1 MATGPFYWT
10 QTLKW
15 MDSGGTARARWH
27 RLDLANNPPFSFW
40 DAGDGDGP
48 QAWRF
53 QEFHCPGFE
62 SGLVAASAKI
72 SCAYSASA
80 LALAQQAEAEG
91 WFLDLVHYQIVT
103 GGLVRIA
110 SVLMGSVTVSG
121 DLTAFSIAAEQTPPP
136 VAASVPP
143 LLLTQQ
149 NIGIPCVLD
158 FL

>member
-1 MATGPFYWT
+1 V
-10 QTLKW
+10 
-15 MDSGGTARARWH
+15 AR
-27 RLDLANNPPFSFW
+27 
-40 DAGDGDGP
+40 
-48 QAWRF
+48 
-53 QEFHCPGFE
+53 
-62 SGLVAASAKI
+62 
-72 SCAYSASA
+72 
-80 LALAQQAEAEG
+80 QAEAEG